1 MRKFEKVNYDEFKK
15 HFGDNKELYERIE
28 LPRRKTKYSAGYD
41 INSLIDYELK
51 PGEII
56 LLPTGIKAAFNEDE
70 AMYLYIRSSLG
81 FKYNIRLVNQ
91 VGVFESDYY
100 NNPSNDGHIMV
111 KIQNEGKEPYQ
122 IKKGNAIVQGVFA
135 KFLTVDNEEEIL
147 NERIGGVGSTDRS
160 E

>member
-1 MRKFEKVNYDEFKK
+1 MRKFEKVNYEEFKK
-15 HFGDNKELYERIE
+15 HFGDNKELYESIE

-41 INSLIDYELK
+41 INALIDYELK

-91 VGVFESDYY
+91 VGLFESDYY

-111 KIQNEGKEPYQ
+111 KIQNEGTESYQ